1 MALHRQK
8 EDVLLAWINSLR
20 LANPVNNIIL
30 LQDGILLLKLICKL
44 KGQEVQGLLDQPI
57 QKRLEFVSDFLRTAH
72 CRYKADRGAIISWDN
87 ILNRKD
93 LDIELSKVVVL
104 LMCHAIVNELL
115 ITDELDHKTE
125 IQMAAV
131 LRFVLDNENS
141 LHLSDN
147 LEKFLQKPFTVCLP
161 SDSSTSSFS
170 DESPVLSRIRRPEV
184 KFLEL
189 MTVASSSAGS
199 PIQEVLNTP
208 QFQLRK
214 VRKQLA
220 EERDMRDELER
231 ELANTSQLV
240 AERELQISQL
250 QHRLQRL
257 MRDNAEQDQEPKA
270 LEELQNKNEGLLK
283 HLHEVLKQCQD
294 LKTNKGQMEKKIDQ
308 LTEENGDLS
317 VNIKD
322 MVARLSSAQTMVD
335 TLSEE
340 QQASQAEWE
349 SKKMFFETELC
360 QAVSEKE
367 SLSEQIQILR
377 GKISI
382 LEDELR
388 KAHAQTQERGE
399 VMGPIMEWERLNQ
412 EISEL
417 TCKLLQLQETILQ
430 LEKEKGEMQAKH
442 EMEKN
447 KFESEV
453 SHLQG
458 LISELQHTLCV
469 LRGERE
475 ALEQISREQ
484 QATMTSQISAM
495 NAEIARLSD
504 VIHQKELAATVFSQQ
519 VAEEQKQK
527 EILMQNMEKQDQ
539 INQETVQG
547 LSEQVK
553 HLETTLKSKEEE
565 SSRQQ
570 AFLQEAS
577 ESAIQERDTILVE
590 YHQFR
595 QAKEEEVLDLN
606 KQVRQL
612 EEQREVERSLLSDLR
627 REKEELHLKLISLE
641 SAIRDLQN
649 ELEVESRKHRETLAA
664 KLQKHSQMES
674 EITELG
680 HRVQQLLTDI
690 KLMGQQLNEA
700 QQEKR
705 HAESCV
711 EELKIECRELSNALS
726 AERDH
731 SLHLAKE
738 RAAEVEML
746 SANVQTK
753 TEEVEK
759 LAKETEQYLVELE
772 ATRTAKSTVESHLNS
787 VIEKHQAEIC
797 TLHLE
802 LTDVQGLVKQKE
814 AEKELLQDE
823 ISTKEEEVKI
833 QQERVLYLQSETAQ
847 MEELRQNLAEEE
859 KRHQM
864 TKQDADARM
873 AEVQLL
879 RVSLDEKEDKI
890 STLLQSIQALEEKAC
905 ALQDVQNKESEDYKH
920 SVSELEQ
927 RVAESQ
933 AQICKKVTAFETQSQ
948 LVLSLQKDL
957 ALEQARAVSLEENLK
972 ALESALR
979 TQKVQEKELRE
990 ESIVHREELN
1000 RQKADLEKLHQEI
1013 LLIQEEKREAE
1024 SREVIAT
1031 EKITILQAEVLSVS
1045 SLATERNESLEH
1057 MKKKFAAVSIELNCL
1072 KEQDIERNKLAA
1084 ADCKRQEEAIHKLHR
1099 DLLSASSLSSE
1110 RDQEIQMLQTKVS
1123 SLKKELEI
1131 QEEMQCLRDQET
1143 NAMRSKC
1150 RELEEKITQLEAQVL
1165 EASTLASGKELELC
1179 TLRSE
1184 FTERENLRLNAAE
1197 TEAAQR
1203 RELEEKVAQ
1212 LQAQVQE
1219 ASTLAS
1225 GKESELCTLRS
1236 ELKERE
1242 TLRLKAAETEA
1253 AQRRELEEKVSQL
1266 EAQVLKA
1273 STLASGKES
1282 ELCTLRSELKE
1293 RENLRLNAAET
1304 EAAQRR
1310 ELEEKVSQL
1319 EAQVLEASTLASGKE
1334 LELCT
1339 LRSELKERENL
1350 RLNAAETEAAQR
1362 RELEEKVAQLLEAST
1377 LASGKE
1383 LELCTLRSELKERE
1397 NLRLNAA
1404 ETEAAQRRELE
1415 EKVSQL
1421 EAQLLEASTLASG
1434 KELEL
1439 CTLRSELKER
1449 ENLRLNA
1456 AETEAAQ
1463 RRELEEKV
1471 SQLEAQVLE
1480 ASTLASGKELEL
1492 CTLRSEFKERENLRL
1507 NAAETEAA
1515 QRRELEEKV
1524 SQLEAQVLEAS
1535 TLASGKELELCTLR
1549 SEFTERENLRLN
1561 AAETEA
1567 AQRREL
1573 EEKVAQ
1579 LQAQVQEASTLASG
1593 KESELCTLRSELK
1606 ERENLRLNAA
1616 ETEAAQRRE
1625 LEENVAQLEAQ
1636 VLGASTLASGK
1647 ESELCTLRSGLKER
1661 ENLRLNAAETEAA
1674 QRRELEEKVAQLEAQ
1689 LLEASTLASGKES
1702 ELCTLRSELK
1712 ERENLRLNAA
1722 ETEAA
1727 QRRELE
1733 EKVSQLEAQLLEAS
1747 TNVSLRE
1754 SELSSLHKGMEEI
1767 IANLKAKLLSAST
1780 QEENATKLQQQIAA
1794 LRHTNEEL
1802 LLIREGLQKE
1812 QEVSQKLTEDLATQ
1826 LQLAREELSTL
1837 RPLRG
1842 EMAERSQLNT
1852 DLQEQLSLKSEAL
1865 EHYKAQ
1871 VENAKIH
1878 YNGKKQQLLEANE
1891 KIQALTTALETNEQE
1906 IKTLTE
1912 QIQVLQLEL
1921 EQARATEKNF
1931 LFNINSLQA
1940 QLDYADKQLREQKR
1954 LGKCEELKPKE
1965 TVYQKVTEKQQDTSG
1980 DSLDLSLEDSLN
1992 STRRP
1997 SKREESSTPVL
2008 RSSERLQAKQRARGG
2023 ESLETLYFTPM
2034 SVRNAVD
2041 GKLESSITS
2050 LGELVLDSAKRS
2062 HSARRRTTQ
2071 VINITMTKKT
2081 PGRVEADPEDG
2092 FTSALSLQSAQSF
2105 PNLANQRCRPFSLE
2119 FSEEATAS
2127 DQLRHLPG
2135 YRRSAAHSAAPPRS
2149 ISTFRVGAENE
2160 PDHSEDWMRI
2170 AELQARNQACLPHL
2184 KSSYPIESRPS
2195 LGNPSFTITDD
2206 DLKMGDPNETIRR
2219 ASMMPSQITDSL
2231 ASHRLSMLPGQ
2242 IHDAPLSRRET
2253 MLPGD
2258 IGSRAA
2264 SQHAALHPK
2273 RCASNAQ
2280 NTRAATLPLKR
2291 GGCDLPGP
2299 DTPETKKLASCFP
2312 RPMTPKDRNDR
2323 RFALQ
2328 NSQNRP
2334 PNTPVERRQ
2343 SMMFSIENTP
2353 KKNGKS
2359 FLQKGINK
2367 MRASTRKSP
2376 GSTSKIPRSAKSP
2389 RGEKPQRRSPR
2400 INSNK
2405 SPKITSSARK
2415 NVSAQFM
2422 ECVFV
2427 QREDMA
2433 LETEQQP
2440 R

>member
-1266 EAQVLKA
+1266 EAQ
-1273 STLASGKES
+1273 
-1282 ELCTLRSELKE
+1282 
-1293 RENLRLNAAET
+1293 
-1304 EAAQRR
+1304 
-1310 ELEEKVSQL
+1310 
-1319 EAQVLEASTLASGKE
+1319 
-1334 LELCT
+1334 
-1339 LRSELKERENL
+1339 
-1350 RLNAAETEAAQR
+1350 
-1362 RELEEKVAQLLEAST
+1362 LLEAST

-1421 EAQLLEASTLASG
+1421 EAQVLEASTLASG

>member
-57 QKRLEFVSDFLRTAH
+57 QKRLEFVSDFLRTH

-104 LMCHAIVNELL
+104 LMCHTIVNELL

-322 MVARLSSAQTMVD
+322 IVARLSSAQTMVD

-570 AFLQEAS
+570 AILQEAS

-979 TQKVQEKELRE
+979 TQKMQEKELRE

-1013 LLIQEEKREAE
+1013 LLIQEKKREAE

-1057 MKKKFAAVSIELNCL
+1057 MKKEFAAVSIELNCL

-1165 EASTLASGKELELC
+1165 GASTLASGKELELC

-1219 ASTLAS
+1219 ASTLVS

-1242 TLRLKAAETEA
+1242 TLRLKTAETEA
-1253 AQRRELEEKVSQL
+1253 AQRRD
-1266 EAQVLKA
+1266 
-1273 STLASGKES
+1273 
-1282 ELCTLRSELKE
+1282 
-1293 RENLRLNAAET
+1293 
-1304 EAAQRR
+1304 
-1310 ELEEKVSQL
+1310 LEEKVSQL

-1334 LELCT
+1334 SELCT

-1383 LELCTLRSELKERE
+1383 LELCTLRSEFKERE

-1421 EAQLLEASTLASG
+1421 EAQVLEASTLASG
-1434 KELEL
+1434 KESEL
-1439 CTLRSELKER
+1439 CTLRSELKERENLRLKTAETEAAQRRDLEEKVSQLEAQVLEASTLASGKESELCTLRSELKKR

-1524 SQLEAQVLEAS
+1524 A
-1535 TLASGKELELCTLR
+1535 
-1549 SEFTERENLRLN
+1549 
-1561 AAETEA
+1561 
-1567 AQRREL
+1567 
-1573 EEKVAQ
+1573 
-1579 LQAQVQEASTLASG
+1579 
-1593 KESELCTLRSELK
+1593 
-1606 ERENLRLNAA
+1606 
-1616 ETEAAQRRE
+1616 
-1625 LEENVAQLEAQ
+1625 
-1636 VLGASTLASGK
+1636 
-1647 ESELCTLRSGLKER
+1647 
-1661 ENLRLNAAETEAA
+1661 
-1674 QRRELEEKVAQLEAQ
+1674 
-1689 LLEASTLASGKES
+1689 
-1702 ELCTLRSELK
+1702 
-1712 ERENLRLNAA
+1712 
-1722 ETEAA
+1722 
-1727 QRRELE
+1727 
-1733 EKVSQLEAQLLEAS
+1733 QLEAQLLEAS

-1906 IKTLTE
+1906 VKTLTE

-2119 FSEEATAS
+2119 FSEEATTS

>member
-1212 LQAQVQE
+1212 LQAQ
-1219 ASTLAS
+1219 
-1225 GKESELCTLRS
+1225 
-1236 ELKERE
+1236 
-1242 TLRLKAAETEA
+1242 
-1253 AQRRELEEKVSQL
+1253 
-1266 EAQVLKA
+1266 
-1273 STLASGKES
+1273 
-1282 ELCTLRSELKE
+1282 
-1293 RENLRLNAAET
+1293 
-1304 EAAQRR
+1304 
-1310 ELEEKVSQL
+1310 
-1319 EAQVLEASTLASGKE
+1319 
-1334 LELCT
+1334 
-1339 LRSELKERENL
+1339 
-1350 RLNAAETEAAQR
+1350 
-1362 RELEEKVAQLLEAST
+1362 LLEAST

-1421 EAQLLEASTLASG
+1421 EAQVLEASTLASG

>member
-1421 EAQLLEASTLASG
+1421 EAQ
-1434 KELEL
+1434 
-1439 CTLRSELKER
+1439 
-1449 ENLRLNA
+1449 
-1456 AETEAAQ
+1456 
-1463 RRELEEKV
+1463 
-1471 SQLEAQVLE
+1471 VLE
-1480 ASTLASGKELEL
+1480 ASTLASGKEL
-1492 CTLRSEFKERENLRL
+1492 
-1507 NAAETEAA
+1507 
-1515 QRRELEEKV
+1515 
-1524 SQLEAQVLEAS
+1524 
-1535 TLASGKELELCTLR
+1535 
-1549 SEFTERENLRLN
+1549 
-1561 AAETEA
+1561 
-1567 AQRREL
+1567 
-1573 EEKVAQ
+1573 
-1579 LQAQVQEASTLASG
+1579 
-1593 KESELCTLRSELK
+1593 
-1606 ERENLRLNAA
+1606 
-1616 ETEAAQRRE
+1616 
-1625 LEENVAQLEAQ
+1625 
-1636 VLGASTLASGK
+1636 
-1647 ESELCTLRSGLKER
+1647 
-1661 ENLRLNAAETEAA
+1661 
-1674 QRRELEEKVAQLEAQ
+1674 
-1689 LLEASTLASGKES
+1689 

>member
-1421 EAQLLEASTLASG
+1421 EAQ
-1434 KELEL
+1434 
-1439 CTLRSELKER
+1439 
-1449 ENLRLNA
+1449 
-1456 AETEAAQ
+1456 
-1463 RRELEEKV
+1463 
-1471 SQLEAQVLE
+1471 VLE
-1480 ASTLASGKELEL
+1480 ASTLASGKEL
-1492 CTLRSEFKERENLRL
+1492 
-1507 NAAETEAA
+1507 
-1515 QRRELEEKV
+1515 
-1524 SQLEAQVLEAS
+1524 
-1535 TLASGKELELCTLR
+1535 
-1549 SEFTERENLRLN
+1549 
-1561 AAETEA
+1561 
-1567 AQRREL
+1567 
-1573 EEKVAQ
+1573 
-1579 LQAQVQEASTLASG
+1579 
-1593 KESELCTLRSELK
+1593 ELCTLRSELK

>member
-1421 EAQLLEASTLASG
+1421 EAQ
-1434 KELEL
+1434 
-1439 CTLRSELKER
+1439 
-1449 ENLRLNA
+1449 
-1456 AETEAAQ
+1456 
-1463 RRELEEKV
+1463 
-1471 SQLEAQVLE
+1471 VLE

-1492 CTLRSEFKERENLRL
+1492 CTLRSE
-1507 NAAETEAA
+1507 
-1515 QRRELEEKV
+1515 
-1524 SQLEAQVLEAS
+1524 
-1535 TLASGKELELCTLR
+1535 
-1549 SEFTERENLRLN
+1549 
-1561 AAETEA
+1561 
-1567 AQRREL
+1567 
-1573 EEKVAQ
+1573 
-1579 LQAQVQEASTLASG
+1579 
-1593 KESELCTLRSELK
+1593 
-1606 ERENLRLNAA
+1606 
-1616 ETEAAQRRE
+1616 
-1625 LEENVAQLEAQ
+1625 
-1636 VLGASTLASGK
+1636 
-1647 ESELCTLRSGLKER
+1647 LKER

>member
-44 KGQEVQGLLDQPI
+44 KGQEVQELLDQPT
-57 QKRLEFVSDFLRTAH
+57 QKRLEFVSDFLRTH

-104 LMCHAIVNELL
+104 LMCHTIVNELL

-141 LHLSDN
+141 LHLSEN

-388 KAHAQTQERGE
+388 KAQAQTQERGE

-547 LSEQVK
+547 LSQQVK

-570 AFLQEAS
+570 TTLQEAS

-680 HRVQQLLTDI
+680 HRVQQLLMDI

-979 TQKVQEKELRE
+979 TQKMQEKELRE

-1000 RQKADLEKLHQEI
+1000 RQKADLEKLHQEM

-1057 MKKKFAAVSIELNCL
+1057 MKKEFAAVSIELNCL

-1123 SLKKELEI
+1123 SLKKELEM

-1150 RELEEKITQLEAQVL
+1150 RELEEKMTQLEAQV
-1165 EASTLASGKELELC
+1165 
-1179 TLRSE
+1179 
-1184 FTERENLRLNAAE
+1184 
-1197 TEAAQR
+1197 
-1203 RELEEKVAQ
+1203 
-1212 LQAQVQE
+1212 QE
-1219 ASTLAS
+1219 
-1225 GKESELCTLRS
+1225 
-1236 ELKERE
+1236 
-1242 TLRLKAAETEA
+1242 
-1253 AQRRELEEKVSQL
+1253 
-1266 EAQVLKA
+1266 A

-1319 EAQVLEASTLASGKE
+1319 EAQVQEASTLASGKE

-1339 LRSELKERENL
+1339 LRSEFKERENL

-1362 RELEEKVAQLLEAST
+1362 RELEEKVAQLQAQVLGAST

-1383 LELCTLRSELKERE
+1383 S
-1397 NLRLNAA
+1397 
-1404 ETEAAQRRELE
+1404 
-1415 EKVSQL
+1415 
-1421 EAQLLEASTLASG
+1421 
-1434 KELEL
+1434 EL

-1524 SQLEAQVLEAS
+1524 A
-1535 TLASGKELELCTLR
+1535 
-1549 SEFTERENLRLN
+1549 
-1561 AAETEA
+1561 
-1567 AQRREL
+1567 
-1573 EEKVAQ
+1573 
-1579 LQAQVQEASTLASG
+1579 
-1593 KESELCTLRSELK
+1593 
-1606 ERENLRLNAA
+1606 
-1616 ETEAAQRRE
+1616 
-1625 LEENVAQLEAQ
+1625 
-1636 VLGASTLASGK
+1636 
-1647 ESELCTLRSGLKER
+1647 
-1661 ENLRLNAAETEAA
+1661 
-1674 QRRELEEKVAQLEAQ
+1674 
-1689 LLEASTLASGKES
+1689 
-1702 ELCTLRSELK
+1702 
-1712 ERENLRLNAA
+1712 
-1722 ETEAA
+1722 
-1727 QRRELE
+1727 
-1733 EKVSQLEAQLLEAS
+1733 QLEAQLLEAS

-1906 IKTLTE
+1906 VKTLTE

-1940 QLDYADKQLREQKR
+1940 QLDYADKQLREQKS

-2119 FSEEATAS
+2119 FSEEATTS

-2253 MLPGD
+2253 MLPGE

-2389 RGEKPQRRSPR
+2389 AGRSLSAGPPESTATSLQRSPPAPG
-2400 INSNK
+2400 S
-2405 SPKITSSARK
+2405 
-2415 NVSAQFM
+2415 
-2422 ECVFV
+2422 
-2427 QREDMA
+2427 
-2433 LETEQQP
+2433 L
-2440 R
+2440 

>member
-1421 EAQLLEASTLASG
+1421 EAQVLEASTLASG

-1492 CTLRSEFKERENLRL
+1492 CTLRSEF
-1507 NAAETEAA
+1507 
-1515 QRRELEEKV
+1515 
-1524 SQLEAQVLEAS
+1524 
-1535 TLASGKELELCTLR
+1535 
-1549 SEFTERENLRLN
+1549 
-1561 AAETEA
+1561 
-1567 AQRREL
+1567 
-1573 EEKVAQ
+1573 
-1579 LQAQVQEASTLASG
+1579 
-1593 KESELCTLRSELK
+1593 
-1606 ERENLRLNAA
+1606 
-1616 ETEAAQRRE
+1616 
-1625 LEENVAQLEAQ
+1625 
-1636 VLGASTLASGK
+1636 
-1647 ESELCTLRSGLKER
+1647 
-1661 ENLRLNAAETEAA
+1661 
-1674 QRRELEEKVAQLEAQ
+1674 
-1689 LLEASTLASGKES
+1689 
-1702 ELCTLRSELK
+1702 K

>member
-1184 FTERENLRLNAAE
+1184 
-1197 TEAAQR
+1197 
-1203 RELEEKVAQ
+1203 
-1212 LQAQVQE
+1212 
-1219 ASTLAS
+1219 
-1225 GKESELCTLRS
+1225 
-1236 ELKERE
+1236 
-1242 TLRLKAAETEA
+1242 
-1253 AQRRELEEKVSQL
+1253 
-1266 EAQVLKA
+1266 
-1273 STLASGKES
+1273 
-1282 ELCTLRSELKE
+1282 LKE

-1319 EAQVLEASTLASGKE
+1319 EAQV
-1334 LELCT
+1334 
-1339 LRSELKERENL
+1339 
-1350 RLNAAETEAAQR
+1350 
-1362 RELEEKVAQLLEAST
+1362 
-1377 LASGKE
+1377 
-1383 LELCTLRSELKERE
+1383 
-1397 NLRLNAA
+1397 
-1404 ETEAAQRRELE
+1404 
-1415 EKVSQL
+1415 
-1421 EAQLLEASTLASG
+1421 LEASTLASG

>member
-1421 EAQLLEASTLASG
+1421 EAQVLEASTLASG

-1439 CTLRSELKER
+1439 CTLRSELK
-1449 ENLRLNA
+1449 
-1456 AETEAAQ
+1456 
-1463 RRELEEKV
+1463 
-1471 SQLEAQVLE
+1471 
-1480 ASTLASGKELEL
+1480 
-1492 CTLRSEFKERENLRL
+1492 
-1507 NAAETEAA
+1507 
-1515 QRRELEEKV
+1515 
-1524 SQLEAQVLEAS
+1524 
-1535 TLASGKELELCTLR
+1535 
-1549 SEFTERENLRLN
+1549 ERENLRLN